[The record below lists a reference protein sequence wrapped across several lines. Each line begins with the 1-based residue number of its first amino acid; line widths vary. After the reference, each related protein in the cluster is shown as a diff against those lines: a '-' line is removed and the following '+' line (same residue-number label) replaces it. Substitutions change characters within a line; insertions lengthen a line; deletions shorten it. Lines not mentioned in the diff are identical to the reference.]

1 MNSTILSLIPK
12 VPNPTT
18 ATKFIFVAYCNVIYK
33 RLRDYLEMLK
43 KANQTAFIKGRSIAV
58 NFLLAHELVKN
69 YQRSKGSRRCAI
81 KADFRKAFDLVD
93 WNLY

>member
-33 RLRDYLEMLK
+33 WLRDYLEMLK

>member
-1 MNSTILSLIPK
+1 
-12 VPNPTT
+12 
-18 ATKFIFVAYCNVIYK
+18 
-33 RLRDYLEMLK
+33 MLK

-69 YQRSKGSRRCAI
+69 YQRSKGPRRCVI
-81 KADFRKAFDLVD
+81 KAGFRKAFDLVD